1 METLKKKPLAV
12 KDDAL
17 GSVIRFLDA
26 DGKLLDDSHGL
37 DDATL
42 VESFRQMLRT
52 RAFDEAAMR
61 LQRIG
66 RIPAYYPCAGQE
78 THVAVP
84 MALEERDWIFSQ
96 YREQGVRLTRGV
108 PVLNELGL
116 WRGMPHAFWDP
127 AEHRITAM
135 NVTIGTHLPHATGYG
150 YGARLLGRD
159 EISLALFGDGATSEV
174 DFHAALNFAGVW
186 KTPTVFFCQNNRYA
200 QSTPIEQQTAS
211 PTLAQKAEAYGFEG
225 VRVDGM
231 DIIAV
236 HTVLNAAVEK
246 ARAGGG
252 PTMIESLCY
261 RYTPHSTYDGTPVY
275 RTREEEAEWK
285 EKDPLARTHTY
296 LLERGLIDAE
306 FEKQV
311 TAEMQAEVEAAIDEL
326 EAMALP
332 PRDQSFRAVHHRI
345 PARLTEQLHEQQRDA
360 GEALTEIPD
369 EEKFIVAEEIEP
381 AGERKAMTMVEA
393 LNLALDHGMAARP
406 ETVILGEDVGREG
419 GVFRVT
425 ADMYEK
431 YGADR
436 MLDTPL
442 CELGIIGTAIGMS
455 MAGVRPVSEMEF
467 AGFAFTAFDQIISHV
482 ARYSWRTVGRSR
494 VPMVIR
500 MPGGGGHE
508 GYEGHSDSTEAL
520 FVHAPGGL
528 QVVYPSNAY
537 DAKGLL
543 AAALESEDPV
553 IFFEPIVKYFAKQ
566 KDIPVDH
573 YTIPIGKAR
582 IVREGSDATIVAYGN
597 AVGIAEKAAETLANE
612 SISAE
617 VIDLRTLKPWDE
629 ECVLESIGKTGRLVV
644 VHEAAKSGGFGAEI
658 VATVTEKAGDLLETP
673 PVRVAHADMPWAVAK
688 LEPYSMILPERVVNA
703 VRAVMED

>member
-1 METLKKKPLAV
+1 MASNSNADVL
-12 KDDAL
+12 
-17 GSVIRFLDA
+17 RFLDG
-26 DGKLLDDSHGL
+26 DGNLLDKNHSI
-37 DDATL
+37 DDDRL
-42 VESFRQMLRT
+42 VELYRQMLRT

-78 THVAVP
+78 THVAVAS
-84 MALEERDWIFSQ
+84 ALEDRDWIFSQ
-96 YREQGVRLTRGV
+96 YREQGVRLARGV
-108 PVLNELGL
+108 RVINELGL

-127 AEHRITAM
+127 TEHRITPM
-135 NVTIGTHLPHATGYG
+135 NVTIGTHLPQATGYG
-150 YGARLLGRD
+150 YGAKLLGKD

-211 PTLAQKAEAYGFEG
+211 ETLAQKAEAYGIEG

-236 HTVLNAAVEK
+236 HTALDTAVAK
-246 ARAGGG
+246 ARAGDG

-285 EKDPLARTHTY
+285 EKDPLVRTRAY
-296 LLERGLIDAE
+296 LLGRGLIDE
-306 FEKQV
+306 DFDESIKN
-311 TAEMQAEVEAAIDEL
+311 EMRAEVDAAIDEL
-326 EAMALP
+326 EAMPLP
-332 PRDQSFRAVHHRI
+332 PRDTSFRAVNTKM
-345 PARLTEQLHEQQRDA
+345 PQRLVEQLHEEQAAA
-360 GEALTEIPD
+360 GEELSVIAD
-369 EEKFIVAEEIEP
+369 EERYLPGDEIEP
-381 AGERKAMTMVEA
+381 VGERKALTLVEA
-393 LNLALDHGMAARP
+393 LNLALDHAMSERDQ
-406 ETVILGEDVGREG
+406 TVIMGEDVGREG

-455 MAGVRPVSEMEF
+455 IAGVRPVCEMEF

-482 ARYSWRTVGRSR
+482 ARYSWRTVGKVRF
-494 VPMVIR
+494 PLVIR

-520 FVHAPGGL
+520 FAHPPGGL
-528 QVVYPSNAY
+528 QVLYPSNAT

-543 AAALESEDPV
+543 AAALESEEPV
-553 IFFEPIVKYFAKQ
+553 IFFEPIAKYFTRY
-566 KDIPVDH
+566 DDVPVEH

-582 IVREGSDATIVAYGN
+582 IAREGTDVTIVTYGN
-597 AVGIAEKAAETLANE
+597 TVGISEQAAAQLEDQG
-612 SISAE
+612 ISVE
-617 VIDLRTLKPWDE
+617 IIDLRSIKPWDE
-629 ECVLESIGKTGRLVV
+629 QCVLDSIEKTGRLVV

-658 VATVTEKAGDLLETP
+658 IATVMEKGGYLLETP

-688 LEPYSMILPERVVNA
+688 LEPYSMITPERVANA
-703 VRAVMED
+703 VRTVMED

>member
-1 METLKKKPLAV
+1 MASNSSVLAAPPSTSTGV
-12 KDDAL
+12 L
-17 GSVIRFLDA
+17 RFLDG
-26 DGKLLDDSHGL
+26 DGNLLDDNHNI
-37 DDATL
+37 DDDRL
-42 VESFRQMLRT
+42 VELYRQMLRT

-78 THVAVP
+78 THVAVAS
-84 MALEERDWIFSQ
+84 ALEDRDWVFSQ
-96 YREQGVRLTRGV
+96 YREQGVRLARGV
-108 PVLNELGL
+108 PVVNELGL

-127 AEHRITAM
+127 TEHRITPM
-135 NVTIGTHLPHATGYG
+135 NVTIGTHLPQATGYG
-150 YGARLLGRD
+150 YGARLLGKD

-211 PTLAQKAEAYGFEG
+211 ETLAQKANAYGIEG

-236 HTVLNAAVEK
+236 HTALDAAVAK

-285 EKDPLARTHTY
+285 EKDPLVRTRAY
-296 LLERGLIDAE
+296 LLGRGLIDEE
-306 FEKQV
+306 FEEKIRS
-311 TAEMQAEVEAAIDEL
+311 EMRANVDTAIDEL
-326 EAMALP
+326 EAMPLP
-332 PRDQSFRAVHHRI
+332 SRDTSFRSVCHKM
-345 PARLTEQLHEQQRDA
+345 PSRLVEQLHEEQAAA
-360 GEALTEIPD
+360 GEELSIVSED
-369 EEKFIVAEEIEP
+369 ERYSPGDEIEP
-381 AGERKAMTMVEA
+381 QGERKALTLVES
-393 LNLALDHGMAARP
+393 LNLALDHAMSERDQ
-406 ETVILGEDVGREG
+406 TVIMGEDVGREG

-455 MAGVRPVSEMEF
+455 MAGVRPVCEMEF
-467 AGFAFTAFDQIISHV
+467 AGFAFTAFDQMISHV
-482 ARYSWRTVGRSR
+482 ARYPWRTVGKVRL
-494 VPMVIR
+494 PMVIR

-520 FVHAPGGL
+520 FAHPPGCL
-528 QVVYPSNAY
+528 QVVYPSNAI

-543 AAALESEDPV
+543 ATALESEDPV
-553 IFFEPIVKYFAKQ
+553 IFFEPIVKYFTRY
-566 KDIPVDH
+566 DDVPVDH

-582 IVREGSDATIVAYGN
+582 IARTGTDATIVTYGN
-597 AVGIAEKAAETLANE
+597 TV
-612 SISAE
+612 SISEQAAAQLQDQGISVE
-617 VIDLRTLKPWDE
+617 VIDLRSIKPWDE
-629 ECVLESIGKTGRLVV
+629 QCVLDSIEKTGRLVV

-658 VATVTEKAGDLLETP
+658 IATVMEKGGYLLETP

-688 LEPYSMILPERVVNA
+688 LEPYSMIQPERIAVA
-703 VRAVMED
+703 VRKVMED

>member
-1 METLKKKPLAV
+1 MASNSSVLATPPSTSTDV
-12 KDDAL
+12 L
-17 GSVIRFLDA
+17 RFLDG
-26 DGKLLDDSHGL
+26 DGNLLDDNHNI
-37 DDATL
+37 DDDRL
-42 VESFRQMLRT
+42 VELYRQMLRT
-52 RAFDEAAMR
+52 RAFDDAAMR

-84 MALEERDWIFSQ
+84 SALEDRDWVFSQ
-96 YREQGVRLTRGV
+96 YREQGVRLARGV
-108 PVLNELGL
+108 PVINELGL
-116 WRGMPHAFWDP
+116 WRGMPHTFWDP
-127 AEHRITAM
+127 TEHRITPM
-135 NVTIGTHLPHATGYG
+135 NVTIGTHLPQATGYG
-150 YGARLLGRD
+150 YGAKLLGKD
-159 EISLALFGDGATSEV
+159 EIALALFGDGATSEV

-211 PTLAQKAEAYGFEG
+211 ETLAQKANAYGIEG

-236 HTVLNAAVEK
+236 HTALDAAVAK

-285 EKDPLARTHTY
+285 EKDPLVRTRAY
-296 LLERGLIDAE
+296 LLGRGLIDEE
-306 FEKQV
+306 FEEKIRN
-311 TAEMQAEVEAAIDEL
+311 EMRADVDAAIDEL
-326 EAMALP
+326 EAMPLP
-332 PRDQSFRAVHHRI
+332 PRDTSFRSVCHKM
-345 PARLTEQLHEQQRDA
+345 PSRLVEQLHEEQGAA
-360 GEALTEIPD
+360 GEQLSVVSDD
-369 EEKFIVAEEIEP
+369 ERYSPGDEIEP
-381 AGERKAMTMVEA
+381 QGERKSLTLVES
-393 LNLALDHGMAARP
+393 LNLALDHAMSERD
-406 ETVILGEDVGREG
+406 ETVIMGEDVGREG

-455 MAGVRPVSEMEF
+455 MAGVRPVCEMEF
-467 AGFAFTAFDQIISHV
+467 AGFAFTAFDQMISHV
-482 ARYSWRTVGRSR
+482 ARYPWRTVGKVRL
-494 VPMVIR
+494 PMVIR

-520 FVHAPGGL
+520 FAHPPGCL
-528 QVVYPSNAY
+528 QVVYPSNAI

-553 IFFEPIVKYFAKQ
+553 IFFEPIVKYFTRY
-566 KDIPVDH
+566 DDVPVDH
-573 YTIPIGKAR
+573 YTVPIGKAR
-582 IVREGSDATIVAYGN
+582 IARAGTDVTIVTYGN
-597 AVGIAEKAAETLANE
+597 TV
-612 SISAE
+612 SISEQAAAQLQDQGISVE
-617 VIDLRTLKPWDE
+617 VIDLRSIKPWDE
-629 ECVLESIGKTGRLVV
+629 QCVLDSIEKTGRLVV

-658 VATVTEKAGDLLETP
+658 IATVMEKGGYFLESP

-688 LEPYSMILPERVVNA
+688 LEPYSMIQPERIAHA
-703 VRAVMED
+703 VRTVMED

>member
-1 METLKKKPLAV
+1 MASNSSALAAPPSTSTGV
-12 KDDAL
+12 L
-17 GSVIRFLDA
+17 RFLDG
-26 DGKLLDDSHGL
+26 DGNLLNDNHNIDD
-37 DDATL
+37 DRL
-42 VESFRQMLRT
+42 VELYRQMLRT

-78 THVAVP
+78 THVAVAS
-84 MALEERDWIFSQ
+84 ALEDRDWVFSQ
-96 YREQGVRLTRGV
+96 YREQGVRLARGV
-108 PVLNELGL
+108 PVINELGL

-127 AEHRITAM
+127 TEHRITPM
-135 NVTIGTHLPHATGYG
+135 NVTIGTHLPQATGYG
-150 YGARLLGRD
+150 YGAKLLGKD

-211 PTLAQKAEAYGFEG
+211 ETLAQKANAYGIEG

-236 HTVLNAAVEK
+236 HTALDAAVAK

-285 EKDPLARTHTY
+285 EKDPLVRTRAY
-296 LLERGLIDAE
+296 LLGRGLIDEE
-306 FEKQV
+306 FEEK
-311 TAEMQAEVEAAIDEL
+311 TRSEMRANVDAAIDEL
-326 EAMALP
+326 EAMPLP
-332 PRDQSFRAVHHRI
+332 PRDTSFRSVCHKM
-345 PARLTEQLHEQQRDA
+345 PSRLVEQLHEEQAAA
-360 GEALTEIPD
+360 GEDLSIVSDD
-369 EEKFIVAEEIEP
+369 ERYSPGDEIEP
-381 AGERKAMTMVEA
+381 QGERKALTLVES
-393 LNLALDHGMAARP
+393 LNLALDHAMSERD
-406 ETVILGEDVGREG
+406 ETVIMGEDVGREG

-455 MAGVRPVSEMEF
+455 MAGVRPVCEMEF
-467 AGFAFTAFDQIISHV
+467 AGFAFTAFDQMISHV
-482 ARYSWRTVGRSR
+482 ARYPWRTVGKVRL
-494 VPMVIR
+494 PMVIR

-520 FVHAPGGL
+520 FAHPPGCL
-528 QVVYPSNAY
+528 QVVYPSNAI

-543 AAALESEDPV
+543 ATALESEDPV
-553 IFFEPIVKYFAKQ
+553 IFFEPILKYFTRY
-566 KDIPVDH
+566 DDVPVDH

-582 IVREGSDATIVAYGN
+582 IARAGTDATIVTYGN
-597 AVGIAEKAAETLANE
+597 TV
-612 SISAE
+612 SISEQAAAQLQDQGISVE
-617 VIDLRTLKPWDE
+617 VIDLRSIKPWDE
-629 ECVLESIGKTGRLVV
+629 QCVLDSIEKTGRLVV

-658 VATVTEKAGDLLETP
+658 IATVMEKGGFLLETP

-688 LEPYSMILPERVVNA
+688 LEPYSMIQPERIAVA
-703 VRAVMED
+703 VRKVMED

>member
-1 METLKKKPLAV
+1 MAPTQQTALQTENMT
-12 KDDAL
+12 DDNVL
-17 GSVIRFLDA
+17 RFLDA
-26 DGKLLDDSHGL
+26 DGNLLLENHGIDD
-37 DDATL
+37 DTL
-42 VESFRQMLRT
+42 VELYRQMVRT

-78 THVAVP
+78 THVAVAS
-84 MALEERDWIFSQ
+84 ALEDRDWIFSQ

-108 PVLNELGL
+108 PVVNELAL

-127 AEHRITAM
+127 TEYRITPM

-150 YGARLLGRD
+150 YGAKLLGKD

-174 DFHAALNFAGVW
+174 DFHAALNFAGVL
-186 KTPTVFFCQNNRYA
+186 KSPTIFLCQNNRYA

-211 PTLAQKAEAYGFEG
+211 ETLAQKANAYGIEG

-236 HTVLNAAVEK
+236 HTALTAAVEK

-285 EKDPLARTHTY
+285 EKDPLVRTRAM
-296 LLERGLIDAE
+296 LLARGLIDEE
-306 FEKQV
+306 FDEKV
-311 TAEMQAEVEAAIDEL
+311 TGEMRAAVDAAIDEL
-326 EAMALP
+326 EAMPLP
-332 PRDQSFRAVHHRI
+332 SRDTSFRSVHEKI
-345 PARLTEQLHEQQRDA
+345 PQRLIEQLHEEQAAA
-360 GEALTEIPD
+360 GEEPSVIPD
-369 EEKFIVAEEIEP
+369 DECYSPGDEVEP
-381 AGERKAMTMVEA
+381 TGERKALTLVES
-393 LNLALDHGMAARP
+393 LNLALDHAMTERDQ
-406 ETVILGEDVGREG
+406 TVIMGEDVGREG

-455 MAGVRPVSEMEF
+455 MAGVRPVCELEF

-482 ARYSWRTVGRSR
+482 ARYPWRTVGKSR
-494 VPMVIR
+494 FPMVIR

-520 FVHAPGGL
+520 FAHVPGCL
-528 QVVYPSNAY
+528 QVVYPSNAI

-553 IFFEPIVKYFAKQ
+553 IFFEPIVKYFTRF
-566 KDIPVDH
+566 DDVPVEH
-573 YTIPIGKAR
+573 YTIPLGKAR
-582 IVREGSDATIVAYGN
+582 IAREGSDATIVTYGN
-597 AVGIAEKAAETLANE
+597 TV
-612 SISAE
+612 SISEQAAAQLQEQGVSVE
-617 VIDLRTLKPWDE
+617 VIDLRTIKPWDE
-629 ECVLESIGKTGRLVV
+629 QCVLESIEKTGRLVV

-658 VATVTEKAGDLLETP
+658 IATVMEKAGYLLETP

-688 LEPYSMILPERVVNA
+688 LEPFSMISTERIAIA
-703 VRAVMED
+703 VRKVMED

>member
-1 METLKKKPLAV
+1 MASNSSALAAPPSTSTGV
-12 KDDAL
+12 L
-17 GSVIRFLDA
+17 RFLDG
-26 DGKLLDDSHGL
+26 DGNLLNDNHNIDD
-37 DDATL
+37 DRL
-42 VESFRQMLRT
+42 VELYRQMLRT

-78 THVAVP
+78 THVAVAS
-84 MALEERDWIFSQ
+84 ALEDRDWVFSQ
-96 YREQGVRLTRGV
+96 YREQGVRLARGV
-108 PVLNELGL
+108 PVINELGL

-127 AEHRITAM
+127 TEHRITPM
-135 NVTIGTHLPHATGYG
+135 NVTIGTHLPQATGYG
-150 YGARLLGRD
+150 YGARLLGKD

-211 PTLAQKAEAYGFEG
+211 ETLAQKANAYGIEG

-236 HTVLNAAVEK
+236 HTALDAAVAK

-285 EKDPLARTHTY
+285 EKDPLVRTRAY
-296 LLERGLIDAE
+296 LLGRGLIDEE
-306 FEKQV
+306 FEEK
-311 TAEMQAEVEAAIDEL
+311 TRSEMRANVDAAIDEL
-326 EAMALP
+326 EAMPLP
-332 PRDQSFRAVHHRI
+332 PRDTSFRSVCHKM
-345 PARLTEQLHEQQRDA
+345 PSRLVEQLHEEQAAA
-360 GEALTEIPD
+360 GEDLSIVSDD
-369 EEKFIVAEEIEP
+369 ERYSPGDEIEP
-381 AGERKAMTMVEA
+381 QGERKALTLVES
-393 LNLALDHGMAARP
+393 LNLALDHAMSERD
-406 ETVILGEDVGREG
+406 ETVIMGEDVGREG

-455 MAGVRPVSEMEF
+455 MAGVRPVCEMEF
-467 AGFAFTAFDQIISHV
+467 AGFAFTAFDQMISHV
-482 ARYSWRTVGRSR
+482 ARYPWRTVGKVRL
-494 VPMVIR
+494 PMVIR

-520 FVHAPGGL
+520 FAHPPGCL
-528 QVVYPSNAY
+528 QVVYPSNAI

-543 AAALESEDPV
+543 ATALESEDPV
-553 IFFEPIVKYFAKQ
+553 IFFEPILKYFTRY
-566 KDIPVDH
+566 DDVPVDH

-582 IVREGSDATIVAYGN
+582 IARAGTDATIVTYGN
-597 AVGIAEKAAETLANE
+597 TV
-612 SISAE
+612 SISEQAAAQLQDQGISVE
-617 VIDLRTLKPWDE
+617 VIDLRSIKPWDE
-629 ECVLESIGKTGRLVV
+629 QCVLDSIEKTGRLVV

-658 VATVTEKAGDLLETP
+658 IATVMEKGGFLLETP

-688 LEPYSMILPERVVNA
+688 LEPYSMIQPERIAVA
-703 VRAVMED
+703 VRKVMED

>member
-1 METLKKKPLAV
+1 MATNSNAV
-12 KDDAL
+12 VAPAGTSDGVL
-17 GSVIRFLDA
+17 RFLDG
-26 DGKLLDDSHGL
+26 DGKLLNSKHDIDDKL
-37 DDATL
+37 L
-42 VESFRQMLRT
+42 VELYTHMLRT

-61 LQRIG
+61 LQRVG

-78 THVAVP
+78 THVAVAS
-84 MALEERDWIFSQ
+84 ALEDRDWIFSQ

-108 PVLNELGL
+108 PVVKELAL

-127 AEHRITAM
+127 SEHRITPM

-150 YGARLLGRD
+150 YGAKLLGKD

-211 PTLAQKAEAYGFEG
+211 ETLAQKAEAYGIEG
-225 VRVDGM
+225 VVVDGM

-236 HTVLNAAVEK
+236 HTALDAAIRK
-246 ARAGGG
+246 ARDGGG

-285 EKDPLARTHTY
+285 EKDPLVRTRAY
-296 LLERGLIDAE
+296 LLGRGLIDDD
-306 FEKQV
+306 FDDKV
-311 TAEMQAEVEAAIDEL
+311 MSVMRAEVEAAIDEL
-326 EAMALP
+326 EAMSLP
-332 PRDQSFRAVHHRI
+332 PRDTSFRAVYDKM
-345 PARLTEQLHEQQRDA
+345 PPRLIEQLHEEQAAA
-360 GEALTEIPD
+360 GEELSNITDD
-369 EEKFIVAEEIEP
+369 ERFSPGDEIEP
-381 AGERKAMTMVEA
+381 EGERKALTLVES
-393 LNLALDHGMAARP
+393 LNLALDHAMTERDQ
-406 ETVILGEDVGREG
+406 TVIMGEDVGREG

-425 ADMYEK
+425 ADLYEK

-455 MAGVRPVSEMEF
+455 MAGVRPVCEMEF
-467 AGFAFTAFDQIISHV
+467 AGFAFTAFDQMISHV
-482 ARYSWRTVGRSR
+482 ARYPWRTVGQSR
-494 VPMVIR
+494 FPMVIR

-520 FVHAPGGL
+520 FAHVPGCL
-528 QVVYPSNAY
+528 QVVYPSNAR

-543 AAALESEDPV
+543 ATALESEDPV
-553 IFFEPIVKYFAKQ
+553 IFFEPIVKYFTRY
-566 KDIPVDH
+566 DDVPVEH
-573 YTIPIGKAR
+573 YTIPLGKAR
-582 IVREGSDATIVAYGN
+582 IAREGTDVTIVTYGN
-597 AVGIAEKAAETLANE
+597 TVNISETVAAQLEGEGI
-612 SISAE
+612 SIE
-617 VIDLRTLKPWDE
+617 IIDLRTIKPWDE
-629 ECVLESIGKTGRLVV
+629 QCVLESIGKTGRLVV

-658 VATVTEKAGDLLETP
+658 VATVMEKAGYLLETP

-688 LEPYSMILPERVVNA
+688 LEPYSMIQPERVADA
-703 VRAVMED
+703 VRKVMED

>member
-1 METLKKKPLAV
+1 MASNSNALATSESTSNNV
-12 KDDAL
+12 L
-17 GSVIRFLDA
+17 RFLDG
-26 DGKLLDDSHGL
+26 DGNLLDSNHNI
-37 DDATL
+37 DDDRL
-42 VESFRQMLRT
+42 VELYRQMLRT

-78 THVAVP
+78 THVAVAS
-84 MALEERDWIFSQ
+84 ALEERDWIFSQ

-108 PVLNELGL
+108 PVVNELAL

-127 AEHRITAM
+127 SEYRITPM
-135 NVTIGTHLPHATGYG
+135 NVTIGTHLPHATGYA
-150 YGARLLGRD
+150 YGAKLLGKD

-186 KTPTVFFCQNNRYA
+186 KTPTIFFCQNNRYA

-211 PTLAQKAEAYGFEG
+211 ETLAQKAAAYGIEG

-236 HTVLNAAVEK
+236 HTALDAAVEK
-246 ARAGGG
+246 ARSGGG

-285 EKDPLARTHTY
+285 EKDPLVRTRAH
-296 LLERGLIDAE
+296 LLGRGLIDE
-306 FEKQV
+306 DFDEEV
-311 TAEMQAEVEAAIDEL
+311 MSEMRADVEAAIDEL
-326 EAMALP
+326 EAMSLP
-332 PRDQSFRAVHHRI
+332 PRDTSFRAVYEKM
-345 PARLTEQLHEQQRDA
+345 PPRLIEQLHEEQAAA
-360 GEALTEIPD
+360 GEELSIITD
-369 EEKFIVAEEIEP
+369 EERFSSGDEIEP
-381 AGERKAMTMVEA
+381 DGERKSLTLVES
-393 LNLALDHGMAARP
+393 LNLALDHAMTERDQ
-406 ETVILGEDVGREG
+406 TVIMGEDVGREG

-455 MAGVRPVSEMEF
+455 MAGVRPVCEMEF
-467 AGFAFTAFDQIISHV
+467 AGFAFTAFDQMISHV
-482 ARYSWRTVGRSR
+482 ARYPWRTVGKSR
-494 VPMVIR
+494 FPMVIR

-520 FVHAPGGL
+520 FAHAPGCL
-528 QVVYPSNAY
+528 QVVYPSNAK

-543 AAALESEDPV
+543 ATALESEDPV
-553 IFFEPIVKYFAKQ
+553 IFFEPIVKYFTRY
-566 KDIPVDH
+566 DDVPVEH
-573 YTIPIGKAR
+573 YTIPLGKAR
-582 IVREGSDATIVAYGN
+582 VAREGTDVTIVTYGN
-597 AVGIAEKAAETLANE
+597 TV
-612 SISAE
+612 SISEEAAAQLDEQGVSVE
-617 VIDLRTLKPWDE
+617 VIDLRTIKPWDE
-629 ECVLESIGKTGRLVV
+629 QCVLDSIEKTGRLVV

-658 VATVTEKAGDLLETP
+658 IATVMEKGGYLLETP

-688 LEPYSMILPERVVNA
+688 LEPYSMIQPERIADA
-703 VRAVMED
+703 VRTVMED

>member
-1 METLKKKPLAV
+1 MASNSSVLAAPPSTSTGV
-12 KDDAL
+12 L
-17 GSVIRFLDA
+17 RFLDG
-26 DGKLLDDSHGL
+26 DGNLLDDNHNI
-37 DDATL
+37 DDDRL
-42 VESFRQMLRT
+42 VELYRQMLRT

-78 THVAVP
+78 THVAVAS
-84 MALEERDWIFSQ
+84 ALEDRDWVFSQ
-96 YREQGVRLTRGV
+96 YREQGVRLARGV
-108 PVLNELGL
+108 PVVNELGL

-127 AEHRITAM
+127 TEHRITPM
-135 NVTIGTHLPHATGYG
+135 NVTIGTHLPQATGYG
-150 YGARLLGRD
+150 YGARLLGKD

-211 PTLAQKAEAYGFEG
+211 ETLAQKANAYGIEG

-236 HTVLNAAVEK
+236 HTALDAAVAK

-285 EKDPLARTHTY
+285 EKDPLVRTRAY
-296 LLERGLIDAE
+296 LLRRGLIDEE
-306 FEKQV
+306 FEEKIRS
-311 TAEMQAEVEAAIDEL
+311 EMRANVDTAIDEL
-326 EAMALP
+326 EAMPLP
-332 PRDQSFRAVHHRI
+332 SRDTSFRSVCHKM
-345 PARLTEQLHEQQRDA
+345 PSRLVEQLHEEQAAA
-360 GEALTEIPD
+360 GEELSIVSED
-369 EEKFIVAEEIEP
+369 ERYSPGDEIEP
-381 AGERKAMTMVEA
+381 QGERKALTLVES
-393 LNLALDHGMAARP
+393 LNLALDHAMSERAQ
-406 ETVILGEDVGREG
+406 TVIMGEDVGREG

-455 MAGVRPVSEMEF
+455 MAGVRPVCEMEF
-467 AGFAFTAFDQIISHV
+467 AGFAFTAFDQMISHV
-482 ARYSWRTVGRSR
+482 ARYPWRTVGKVRL
-494 VPMVIR
+494 PMVIR

-520 FVHAPGGL
+520 FAHPPGCL
-528 QVVYPSNAY
+528 QVVYPSNAI

-543 AAALESEDPV
+543 ATALESEDPV
-553 IFFEPIVKYFAKQ
+553 IFFEPIVKYFTRY
-566 KDIPVDH
+566 DDVPVDH

-582 IVREGSDATIVAYGN
+582 IARTGTDATIVTYGN
-597 AVGIAEKAAETLANE
+597 TV
-612 SISAE
+612 SISEQAAAQLQDQGISVE
-617 VIDLRTLKPWDE
+617 VIDLRSIKPWDE
-629 ECVLESIGKTGRLVV
+629 QCVLDSIEKTGRLVV

-658 VATVTEKAGDLLETP
+658 IATVMEKGGYLLETP

-688 LEPYSMILPERVVNA
+688 LEPYSMIQPERIAVA
-703 VRAVMED
+703 VRKVMED

>member
-1 METLKKKPLAV
+1 MATNTNPVAAHAETS
-12 KDDAL
+12 DDVL
-17 GSVIRFLDA
+17 HFIDR
-26 DGKLLDDSHGL
+26 DGKLLDKNHNI
-37 DDATL
+37 DDELLIKLYT
-42 VESFRQMLRT
+42 QMLRT

-61 LQRIG
+61 LQRVG

-78 THVAVP
+78 THVAVAS
-84 MALEERDWIFSQ
+84 ALEDRDWIFSQ
-96 YREQGVRLTRGV
+96 YREQGVRLSRGV
-108 PVLNELGL
+108 PVVNELAL

-127 AEHRITAM
+127 TEYRITPM

-150 YGARLLGRD
+150 YGAKLLGKD

-186 KTPTVFFCQNNRYA
+186 KTPTIFFCQNNRYA

-211 PTLAQKAEAYGFEG
+211 ETLAQKAAAYGIEG

-236 HTVLNAAVEK
+236 HTALNAAVEK

-285 EKDPLARTHTY
+285 EKDPLVRTRAY
-296 LLERGLIDAE
+296 LLARGLIDDDFDE
-306 FEKQV
+306 IVK
-311 TAEMQAEVEAAIDEL
+311 TEMRTEVDAAIDEL
-326 EAMALP
+326 EAMPLP
-332 PRDQSFRAVHHRI
+332 PRDTSFRAVHEKM
-345 PARLTEQLHEQQRDA
+345 PQRLIEQLHEEQAAA
-360 GEALTEIPD
+360 GEELSIIADD
-369 EEKFIVAEEIEP
+369 ERYFPGDEIESG
-381 AGERKAMTMVEA
+381 GERKALTLVES
-393 LNLALDHGMAARP
+393 LNLALDHAMTERD
-406 ETVILGEDVGREG
+406 ETVIMGEDVGREG

-436 MLDTPL
+436 VLDTPL

-455 MAGVRPVSEMEF
+455 MAGVRPVCEMEF
-467 AGFAFTAFDQIISHV
+467 AGFAFTAFDQMISHV
-482 ARYSWRTVGRSR
+482 ARYPWRTVGKSR
-494 VPMVIR
+494 FPMVIR

-520 FVHAPGGL
+520 FAHVPGCL
-528 QVVYPSNAY
+528 QVVYPSNAI

-553 IFFEPIVKYFAKQ
+553 IFFEPIVKYFTRY
-566 KDIPVDH
+566 DEVPVEH
-573 YTIPIGKAR
+573 YTIPLGKAR
-582 IVREGSDATIVAYGN
+582 IAREGTDATIVTYGN
-597 AVGIAEKAAETLANE
+597 TV
-612 SISAE
+612 SISEEAATQLADQGISVE
-617 VIDLRTLKPWDE
+617 VIDLRTIKPWDE
-629 ECVLESIGKTGRLVV
+629 QCVLDSIEKTGRLVV

-658 VATVTEKAGDLLETP
+658 IATVMEKAGYLLETP

-688 LEPYSMILPERVVNA
+688 LEPYSMIRPERVADA
-703 VRAVMED
+703 VRKVMED

>member
-1 METLKKKPLAV
+1 MSSNTSTVAASIDASDDVLRFIDADGNLLNKKHNI
-12 KDDAL
+12 DDAL
-17 GSVIRFLDA
+17 
-26 DGKLLDDSHGL
+26 
-37 DDATL
+37 L
-42 VESFRQMLRT
+42 VELYRQMLST

-84 MALEERDWIFSQ
+84 SALEDRDWIFSQ

-108 PVLNELGL
+108 PVVNELAL

-127 AEHRITAM
+127 TEYRITPM
-135 NVTIGTHLPHATGYG
+135 NVTIGTHLPHATGYA
-150 YGARLLGRD
+150 YGAKLLGKD

-174 DFHAALNFAGVW
+174 DFHAALNFAGVL

-211 PTLAQKAEAYGFEG
+211 ETLAQKADAYGIEG

-236 HTVLNAAVEK
+236 HTALNTAVEK

-285 EKDPLARTHTY
+285 EKDPLVRTRA
-296 LLERGLIDAE
+296 LLLARGLIDEE
-306 FEKQV
+306 FDDKI
-311 TAEMQAEVEAAIDEL
+311 TAEMRAAVDAAIDEL
-326 EAMALP
+326 EAMPLP
-332 PRDQSFRAVHHRI
+332 SRDTSFRAVHEKM
-345 PARLTEQLHEQQRDA
+345 PQRLIEQLHEEQAAA
-360 GEALTEIPD
+360 GEELSVITDDERYSPGDEVEPD
-369 EEKFIVAEEIEP
+369 
-381 AGERKAMTMVEA
+381 GERKALTLVES
-393 LNLALDHGMAARP
+393 LNLALDHAMTERNQ
-406 ETVILGEDVGREG
+406 TVIMGEDVGREG
-419 GVFRVT
+419 GVFRIT
-425 ADMYEK
+425 AGMYDK

-455 MAGVRPVSEMEF
+455 MAGVRPVCEMEF

-482 ARYSWRTVGRSR
+482 ARYPWRTVGKSR
-494 VPMVIR
+494 FPMVIR

-520 FVHAPGGL
+520 FAHPPGCL
-528 QVVYPSNAY
+528 QVVYPSNAI

-553 IFFEPIVKYFAKQ
+553 IFFEPIVKYFTRY
-566 KDIPVDH
+566 DDVPVEH
-573 YTIPIGKAR
+573 YTIPLGKAR
-582 IVREGSDATIVAYGN
+582 IAREGTDATIVAYGN
-597 AVGIAEKAAETLANE
+597 AVGISEQAAAQLEE
-612 SISAE
+612 QGVSVE
-617 VIDLRTLKPWDE
+617 VIDLRTIKPWDE
-629 ECVLESIGKTGRLVV
+629 QCVLDSIEKTGRLVV

-658 VATVTEKAGDLLETP
+658 VATVMEKGGYLLETP

-688 LEPYSMILPERVVNA
+688 LEPYSMISPERVAIA
-703 VRAVMED
+703 VRKVMED

>member
-1 METLKKKPLAV
+1 MATPQQSAV
-12 KDDAL
+12 QPANSS
-17 GSVIRFLDA
+17 GIEIVRFLDA
-26 DGKLLDDSHGL
+26 DGKLLSADHSIDDK
-37 DDATL
+37 TL
-42 VESFRQMLRT
+42 VEGYRQMLRT

-61 LQRIG
+61 LQRVG

-78 THVAVP
+78 THVAIP
-84 MALEERDWIFSQ
+84 MALDEHDWVFSQ
-96 YREQGVRLTRGV
+96 YREQGVRLARGV

-127 AEHRITAM
+127 AKHRITAM
-135 NVTIGTHLPHATGYG
+135 NVTIGTHLPHATGYA

-174 DFHAALNFAGVW
+174 DFHAAMNFAGVW

-211 PTLAQKAEAYGFEG
+211 ATLAQKAQAYGIEG
-225 VRVDGM
+225 VIVDGM

-236 HTVLNAAVEK
+236 RTVLDAAIDK
-246 ARAGGG
+246 ARSGGG

-285 EKDPLARTHTY
+285 ERDPLARTRTY
-296 LLERGLIDAE
+296 LLDRGVIDAD

-311 TAEMQAEVEAAIDEL
+311 TAEMQADVEAAIDEL
-326 EAMALP
+326 EAMPLP
-332 PRDQSFRAVHHRI
+332 PRDQAFRAVHHRI
-345 PARLTEQLHEQQRDA
+345 PPRLLEQLQEDQLGA
-360 GEALTEIPD
+360 GEPVSEIPD
-369 EEKFIVAEEIEP
+369 DEKFVVAEEIEP
-381 AGERKAMTMVEA
+381 SGERKSMTMVEA
-393 LNLALDHGMAARP
+393 LNMALDHGMSERQN
-406 ETVILGEDVGREG
+406 TVILGEDVGREG

-520 FVHAPGGL
+520 FVHLPGGL

-537 DAKGLL
+537 DAKGLM

-553 IFFEPIVKYFAKQ
+553 IFFEPIVRYFTKQ
-566 KDIPVDH
+566 DDIPVNH

-582 IVREGSDATIVAYGN
+582 IAREGSDVTIVTYGN
-597 AVGIAEKAAETLANE
+597 AVGLSEKAADQLTTEG
-612 SISAE
+612 ISTE

-629 ECVLESIGKTGRLVV
+629 ECVLASIGKTGRLVV

-673 PVRVAHADMPWAVAK
+673 PARVAHADMPWAVAK
-688 LEPYSMILPERVVNA
+688 LEPYSMIQPERITNA
-703 VRAVMED
+703 VRTVMED

>member
-1 METLKKKPLAV
+1 MSQANAVTTTDTSVMTPSPTSYLA
-12 KDDAL
+12 
-17 GSVIRFLDA
+17 A
-26 DGKLLDDSHGL
+26 DGQLSSDAPIIDDV
-37 DDATL
+37 TM
-42 VESFRQMLRT
+42 VELYKQMLRT
-52 RAFDEAAMR
+52 RTFDEAAMR

-78 THVAVP
+78 THVAVAS
-84 MALEERDWIFSQ
+84 ALEDRDWIFSQ
-96 YREQGVRLTRGV
+96 YREQGVRLARGV
-108 PVLNELGL
+108 PVINELGL

-127 AEHRITAM
+127 TEHRITPM
-135 NVTIGTHLPHATGYG
+135 NVTIGTHLPQATGYG
-150 YGARLLGRD
+150 YGAKLLGKD

-211 PTLAQKAEAYGFEG
+211 ATLAQKANAYGIEG
-225 VRVDGM
+225 VLVDGM

-236 HTVLNAAVEK
+236 HSALDAAVAK

-285 EKDPLARTHTY
+285 EKDPLVRTRAY
-296 LLERGLIDAE
+296 LLGRGLIDE
-306 FEKQV
+306 QFDDVVKS
-311 TAEMQAEVEAAIDEL
+311 EMRAEVDAAIDEL
-326 EAMALP
+326 EAMPLP
-332 PRDQSFRAVHHRI
+332 SRDTAFRAVHDKM
-345 PARLTEQLHEQQRDA
+345 PLRLIEQLHEEQAAA
-360 GEALTEIPD
+360 GEELSVIADD
-369 EEKFIVAEEIEP
+369 ERYSPGDEIEP
-381 AGERKAMTMVEA
+381 DGERKKLTLVES
-393 LNLALDHGMAARP
+393 LNLALDHAMSERDQ
-406 ETVILGEDVGREG
+406 TIIMGEDVGREG

-455 MAGVRPVSEMEF
+455 MAGLRPVAEMEF
-467 AGFAFTAFDQIISHV
+467 AGFAFTAFDQMISHV
-482 ARYSWRTVGRSR
+482 ARYPWRTVGKVRF
-494 VPMVIR
+494 PLVIR

-520 FVHAPGGL
+520 FAHPPGCL
-528 QVVYPSNAY
+528 QVVYPSNAR

-553 IFFEPIVKYFAKQ
+553 IFFEPIVKYFTKY
-566 KDIPVDH
+566 DDVPVEH

-582 IVREGSDATIVAYGN
+582 IARPGTDVTIVTYGN
-597 AVGIAEKAAETLANE
+597 TVGISEQAAEQLE
-612 SISAE
+612 DHGISVE
-617 VIDLRTLKPWDE
+617 VIDLRSIKPWDE
-629 ECVLESIGKTGRLVV
+629 QCVLDSVEKTGRLVV

-658 VATVTEKAGDLLETP
+658 IATVMEKGGYLLETP

-688 LEPYSMILPERVVNA
+688 LEPYSMISPERVANA
-703 VRAVMED
+703 VRKVMED

>member
-1 METLKKKPLAV
+1 MATNSNVVVAPAGTS
-12 KDDAL
+12 DDVL
-17 GSVIRFLDA
+17 RFLDG
-26 DGKLLDDSHGL
+26 DGKLLDNKHHI
-37 DDATL
+37 DDKLL
-42 VESFRQMLRT
+42 VDLYTQMLRT

-61 LQRIG
+61 LQRVG

-78 THVAVP
+78 THVAVAS
-84 MALEERDWIFSQ
+84 ALEDRDWIFSQ

-108 PVLNELGL
+108 PVVNELAL

-127 AEHRITAM
+127 TKYRITPM

-186 KTPTVFFCQNNRYA
+186 NTPTVFFCQNNRYA

-211 PTLAQKAEAYGFEG
+211 ETLAQKAEAYGIEG

-236 HTVLNAAVEK
+236 HTALNAAVEK

-285 EKDPLARTHTY
+285 EKDPLVRTRAY
-296 LLERGLIDAE
+296 LLGRGLIDDN
-306 FEKQV
+306 FDEKV
-311 TAEMQAEVEAAIDEL
+311 KTEMRTEVDAAIDEL
-326 EAMALP
+326 EAMPLP
-332 PRDQSFRAVHHRI
+332 PRDTSFRAVHEKM
-345 PARLTEQLHEQQRDA
+345 PQRLIEQLHEEQAAA
-360 GEALTEIPD
+360 GEELSIIADD
-369 EEKFIVAEEIEP
+369 ERFSPGDEIEP
-381 AGERKAMTMVEA
+381 GGERKALTLVES
-393 LNLALDHGMAARP
+393 LNLALDHAMSERAQ
-406 ETVILGEDVGREG
+406 TVIMGEDVGREG

-455 MAGVRPVSEMEF
+455 MAGVRPVCEMEF
-467 AGFAFTAFDQIISHV
+467 AGFAFTAFDQMISHV
-482 ARYSWRTVGRSR
+482 ARYPWRTVGKSR
-494 VPMVIR
+494 FPMVIR

-520 FVHAPGGL
+520 FAHVPGCL
-528 QVVYPSNAY
+528 QVVYPSNAI

-553 IFFEPIVKYFAKQ
+553 IFFEPIVKYFTRY
-566 KDIPVDH
+566 DDVPVEH
-573 YTIPIGKAR
+573 YTIPLGKAR
-582 IVREGSDATIVAYGN
+582 IAREGTDATIVTYGN
-597 AVGIAEKAAETLANE
+597 TVNISEQAAEQLE
-612 SISAE
+612 GQGVSVE
-617 VIDLRTLKPWDE
+617 VIDLRTIKPWDE
-629 ECVLESIGKTGRLVV
+629 QCVLDSIEKTGRLVV

-658 VATVTEKAGDLLETP
+658 IATVMEKGGYLLETP

-688 LEPYSMILPERVVNA
+688 LEPYSMIQPERVADA
-703 VRAVMED
+703 VRKVMED

>member
-1 METLKKKPLAV
+1 MSHANAATAT
-12 KDDAL
+12 DTTN
-17 GSVIRFLDA
+17 SVPPPKCYLDR
-26 DGKLLDDSHGL
+26 DGKLLDNNHNI
-37 DDATL
+37 DDERL
-42 VESFRQMLRT
+42 VELYKQMLRT
-52 RAFDEAAMR
+52 RTFDEAAMR

-78 THVAVP
+78 THVAVAS
-84 MALEERDWIFSQ
+84 ALEERDWIFSQ

-108 PVLNELGL
+108 PVLNELAL

-127 AEHRITAM
+127 AEHRITPM
-135 NVTIGTHLPHATGYG
+135 NVTIGTHLPQATGYG
-150 YGARLLGRD
+150 YGAKLLGKD

-211 PTLAQKAEAYGFEG
+211 ETLAQKAEAYGIEG
-225 VRVDGM
+225 IRVDGM

-236 HTVLNAAVEK
+236 HTALDAAIAK
-246 ARAGGG
+246 ARAGDG

-285 EKDPLARTHTY
+285 EKDPLVRTRAY
-296 LLERGLIDAE
+296 LLGRGLIDDD
-306 FEKQV
+306 FDDTIKN
-311 TAEMQAEVEAAIDEL
+311 EMRVEVDAAIDEL
-326 EAMALP
+326 EAMPLP
-332 PRDQSFRAVHHRI
+332 PRDTAFRAVHDKM
-345 PARLTEQLHEQQRDA
+345 PQRLIEQLHEEQA
-360 GEALTEIPD
+360 AVGEELSVIADDERYAPGDEILPD
-369 EEKFIVAEEIEP
+369 
-381 AGERKAMTMVEA
+381 GERKSLTLVES
-393 LNLALDHGMAARP
+393 LNLALDHAMSERDQ
-406 ETVILGEDVGREG
+406 TIIMGEDVGREG

-455 MAGVRPVSEMEF
+455 IAGVRPVCEMEF

-482 ARYSWRTVGRSR
+482 ARYSWRTVGKLRF
-494 VPMVIR
+494 PLVIR

-520 FVHAPGGL
+520 FAHPPGCL
-528 QVVYPSNAY
+528 QVVYPSNAV

-553 IFFEPIVKYFAKQ
+553 IFFEPIVKYFTRY
-566 KDIPVDH
+566 DDVPVEH

-582 IVREGSDATIVAYGN
+582 IARAGTDATIVTYGN
-597 AVGIAEKAAETLANE
+597 TV
-612 SISAE
+612 SISEQAAAQLE
-617 VIDLRTLKPWDE
+617 DQGVSVEIIDLRSIKPWDE
-629 ECVLESIGKTGRLVV
+629 QCVLDSIEKTGRLVV

-658 VATVTEKAGDLLETP
+658 IATVMEKAGYLLETP

-688 LEPYSMILPERVVNA
+688 LEPYSMIQPERIADA
-703 VRAVMED
+703 VRTVMED

>member
-1 METLKKKPLAV
+1 MASNSSVLAAPQSTSTGV
-12 KDDAL
+12 L
-17 GSVIRFLDA
+17 RFLDG
-26 DGKLLDDSHGL
+26 DGNLLNDNHNIDD
-37 DDATL
+37 DRL
-42 VESFRQMLRT
+42 VELYRQMLRT

-84 MALEERDWIFSQ
+84 SALEDRDWVFSQ
-96 YREQGVRLTRGV
+96 YREQGVRLARGV
-108 PVLNELGL
+108 PVINELGL

-127 AEHRITAM
+127 TEHRITPM
-135 NVTIGTHLPHATGYG
+135 NVTIGTHLPQATGYG
-150 YGARLLGRD
+150 YGARLLGKD

-211 PTLAQKAEAYGFEG
+211 ETLAQKANAYGIEG

-236 HTVLNAAVEK
+236 HTALDAAVQK
-246 ARAGGG
+246 ARTGGG

-285 EKDPLARTHTY
+285 EKDPLVRTRAY
-296 LLERGLIDAE
+296 LLGRGLIDEE
-306 FEKQV
+306 FEEKIRS
-311 TAEMQAEVEAAIDEL
+311 EMRANVDAAIDEL
-326 EAMALP
+326 EAMPLP
-332 PRDQSFRAVHHRI
+332 PRDTSFRSVCHKM
-345 PARLTEQLHEQQRDA
+345 PSRLVEQLHEEQAAA
-360 GEALTEIPD
+360 GEELSIISDD
-369 EEKFIVAEEIEP
+369 ERYSPGDEIEP
-381 AGERKAMTMVEA
+381 QGERKALTLVES
-393 LNLALDHGMAARP
+393 LNLALDHAMSERDQ
-406 ETVILGEDVGREG
+406 TVIMGEDVGREG

-455 MAGVRPVSEMEF
+455 IAGVRPVCEMEF
-467 AGFAFTAFDQIISHV
+467 AGFAFTAFDQMISHV
-482 ARYSWRTVGRSR
+482 ARYPWRTVGKVRL
-494 VPMVIR
+494 PMVIR

-520 FVHAPGGL
+520 FAHPPGCL
-528 QVVYPSNAY
+528 QVVYPSNAI

-553 IFFEPIVKYFAKQ
+553 IFFEPIVKYFTRY
-566 KDIPVDH
+566 DDVPVDH

-582 IVREGSDATIVAYGN
+582 IARAGTDATIVTYGN
-597 AVGIAEKAAETLANE
+597 TV
-612 SISAE
+612 SISEQAAAQLQAQGISVE
-617 VIDLRTLKPWDE
+617 VIDLRSIKPWDE
-629 ECVLESIGKTGRLVV
+629 QCVLDSIGKTGRLVV

-658 VATVTEKAGDLLETP
+658 IATVMEKGGYLLETP

-688 LEPYSMILPERVVNA
+688 LEPYSMIQPERIAHA
-703 VRAVMED
+703 VRTVMED

>member
-1 METLKKKPLAV
+1 MASNSSALAAPPSTSTGV
-12 KDDAL
+12 L
-17 GSVIRFLDA
+17 RFLDG
-26 DGKLLDDSHGL
+26 DGNLLNDNHNIDD
-37 DDATL
+37 DRL
-42 VESFRQMLRT
+42 VELYRQMLRT

-78 THVAVP
+78 THVAVAS
-84 MALEERDWIFSQ
+84 ALEDRDWVFSQ
-96 YREQGVRLTRGV
+96 YREQGVRLARGV
-108 PVLNELGL
+108 PVINELGL

-127 AEHRITAM
+127 TEHRITPM
-135 NVTIGTHLPHATGYG
+135 NVTIGTHLPQATGYG
-150 YGARLLGRD
+150 YGARLLGKD

-211 PTLAQKAEAYGFEG
+211 ETLAQKANAYGIEG

-236 HTVLNAAVEK
+236 HTALDAAVAK

-285 EKDPLARTHTY
+285 EKDPLVRTRAY
-296 LLERGLIDAE
+296 LLGRGLIDEE
-306 FEKQV
+306 FEEK
-311 TAEMQAEVEAAIDEL
+311 TRSEMRANVDAAIDEL
-326 EAMALP
+326 EAMPLP
-332 PRDQSFRAVHHRI
+332 PRDTSFRSVCHKM
-345 PARLTEQLHEQQRDA
+345 PSRLVEQLHEEQAAA
-360 GEALTEIPD
+360 GEELSIVSDD
-369 EEKFIVAEEIEP
+369 ERYSPGDEIEP
-381 AGERKAMTMVEA
+381 QGERKALTLVES
-393 LNLALDHGMAARP
+393 LNLALDHAMSERD
-406 ETVILGEDVGREG
+406 ETVIMGEDVGREG

-455 MAGVRPVSEMEF
+455 MAGVRPVCEMEF
-467 AGFAFTAFDQIISHV
+467 AGFAFTAFDQMISHV
-482 ARYSWRTVGRSR
+482 ARYPWRTVGKVRL
-494 VPMVIR
+494 PMVIR

-520 FVHAPGGL
+520 FAHPPGCL
-528 QVVYPSNAY
+528 QVVYPSNAI

-543 AAALESEDPV
+543 ATALESEDPV
-553 IFFEPIVKYFAKQ
+553 IFFEPILKYFTRY
-566 KDIPVDH
+566 DDVPVDH

-582 IVREGSDATIVAYGN
+582 IARAGTDATIVTYGN
-597 AVGIAEKAAETLANE
+597 TV
-612 SISAE
+612 SISEQAAAQLQDQGISVE
-617 VIDLRTLKPWDE
+617 VIDLRSIKPWDE
-629 ECVLESIGKTGRLVV
+629 QCVLDSIEKTGRLVV

-658 VATVTEKAGDLLETP
+658 IATVMEKGGFLLETP

-688 LEPYSMILPERVVNA
+688 LEPYSMIQPERIAVA
-703 VRAVMED
+703 VRKVMED